1 LGRHDEALLDS
12 IDVIYDTV
20 LDASRWS
27 EALDRAAHA
36 SGAFGTML
44 VVSDHVM
51 RDLQVHVTSSTIAGH
66 DAQTYVTTQLSQD
79 ELLWDQALDQVPP
92 LTLLQDTDI
101 WPDREGY
108 AAMES
113 VKWLHTWKLHHRSAV
128 RLCAHGGWRDSVA
141 AVYPEGRAGMSA
153 VEQQGLS
160 PLLPH
165 MARALEIRRPFT
177 LLKSRYQAIL
187 TMLDRLGIG
196 VVVLLDDDQ
205 ILLANSEAERILDV
219 GDGLRRRAD
228 GKLGVAV
235 GGEALFAALGGLRS
249 GAKPE
254 GSTVYLGRGPLRD
267 PYVVDV
273 AAFREGGDELGAPVT
288 GALVCIV
295 DPEHRAVI
303 STRGLAAVYGL
314 TAAEAAV
321 CALMSEG
328 RSTQE
333 IADIRGV
340 ALDTVKSQGK
350 AVLRKTL
357 CSSRI
362 ELVHRALS
370 IAPPILDARGRR
382 DDS

>member
-1 LGRHDEALLDS
+1 MGRLDEELIAS

-27 EALDRAAHA
+27 EVLDRAAHA
-36 SGAFGTML
+36 AGAFGTML

-51 RDLQVHVTSSTIAGH
+51 RDLQVHVTSSSIAGH
-66 DAQTYVTTQLSQD
+66 DAQTYVATQLHQD
-79 ELLWDQALDQVPP
+79 ELLWDQALDQVPA
-92 LTLLQDTDI
+92 LTVLQDTDI

-113 VKWLHTWKLHHRSAV
+113 VKWLRSWKLHHRSAA
-128 RLCAHGGWRDSVA
+128 RLCAHGGWRDSIA
-141 AVYPEGRAGMSA
+141 AVYPEGRAGMNA
-153 VEQQGLS
+153 EERARLG

-165 MARALEIRRPFT
+165 LARALEIRRPFT

-196 VVVLLDDDQ
+196 VVVVLDDDQ
-205 ILLANSEAERILDV
+205 ILLANNEAERILDV

-228 GKLGVAV
+228 GKLAVAV
-235 GGEALFAALGGLRS
+235 GGEALFAALGALRS
-249 GAKPE
+249 GANPD
-254 GSTVYLGRGPLRD
+254 GSTVYLGRGALAD

-303 STRGLAAVYGL
+303 STRGLAEVYGL
-314 TAAEAAV
+314 TDAETAV
-321 CALMSEG
+321 CALMGEG
-328 RSTQE
+328 YSTRE

-340 ALDTVKSQGK
+340 TPDTVKSQGK
-350 AVLRKTL
+350 AIFRKTL
-357 CSSRI
+357 CSNRI

-370 IAPPILDARGRR
+370 IAPPLLDARGRR